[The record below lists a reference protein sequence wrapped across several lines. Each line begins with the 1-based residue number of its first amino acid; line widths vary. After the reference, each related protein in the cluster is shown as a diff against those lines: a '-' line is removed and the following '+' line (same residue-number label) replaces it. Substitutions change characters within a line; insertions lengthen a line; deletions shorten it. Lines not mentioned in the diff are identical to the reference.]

1 MWLMWLVTSARMA
14 GTEAVVPV
22 AGGLP
27 DREIGGGPGWW
38 GRPFETRQRG
48 ANQRPVHRP
57 LIVRWPCLVI
67 AGGGLR
73 DGLFSRGLVL
83 IRRGHD
89 LNLRRGRFS
98 AGYGAWGSRRRLT
111 ELWNARR
118 EGRGVGFP
126 AKPRQPGLLVFM
138 LRLARRATR
147 LLHIVPDH
155 RHHHMVGEAAF
166 PGAIIVK
173 DVTKPKLALLHQNL
187 PSVEPRWI
195 KEGKRDR
202 RGPY

>member
-1 MWLMWLVTSARMA
+1 M
-14 GTEAVVPV
+14 
-22 AGGLP
+22 
-27 DREIGGGPGWW
+27 
-38 GRPFETRQRG
+38 
-48 ANQRPVHRP
+48 HRA
-57 LIVRWPCLVI
+57 LIVRRFCLCI
-67 AGGGLR
+67 AGRGLR
-73 DGLFSRGLVL
+73 DGLLSRGLVL
-83 IRRGHD
+83 IRRGD
-89 LNLRRGRFS
+89 GLDLRRRRFS
-98 AGYGAWGSRRRLT
+98 AGRGAGGSRRRLA
-111 ELWNARR
+111 ELGNTRR

-126 AKPRQPGLLVFM
+126 AKPRQPGLLEFV

-155 RHHHMVGEAAF
+155 RHHHMVREAAF